1 MIAAASDDKVL
12 EIVRLRAG
20 GAAAARPMRCSAAA
34 CHCAR
39 PCRATP
45 LFSAR
50 AQTRV
55 QDGSRVR
62 GLPQVDPT
70 TKVAFAP
77 HCNIL
82 AFSVDDARSPRVEHH
97 CVRLLVPAH
106 A

>member
-1 MIAAASDDKVL
+1 MPPP
-12 EIVRLRAG
+12 
-20 GAAAARPMRCSAAA
+20 RPTSFF
-34 CHCAR
+34 
-39 PCRATP
+39 
-45 LFSAR
+45 LFLFL
-50 AQTRV
+50 QTRV

-62 GLPQVDPT
+62 GLPQVDPVS
-70 TKVAFAP
+70 KVAFAP